1 MHEKYLYIGNEEARS
16 LLRQIGNMEPAR
28 SGVNSQVYLTDGRAV
43 LYSENLK
50 VRNVTVRDDGL
61 VYLEELAVTLMQLN
75 RQGTGVVPILGF
87 CCDESGRGYIFQ
99 PRARGE
105 ELYDDKIM
113 EKYCV
118 YGRELSGDTYPARDR
133 AEQEYILSRT
143 HFVSQIPQRHFDKF
157 MEDIITLLDRDVL
170 IDFMGKSNFFYDET
184 AGFQFIDINSHTDYK
199 YGLTGERPDS
209 RLICAYNG
217 FVPCHTGAGSGVMP
231 RLALDEGS
239 FDALDSGEILK
250 LKNDNRVIF
259 EKCRAAMIS
268 NGVTSGQL
276 DSAMELLKLFGV

>member
-1 MHEKYLYIGNEEARS
+1 
-16 LLRQIGNMEPAR
+16 
-28 SGVNSQVYLTDGRAV
+28 
-43 LYSENLK
+43 
-50 VRNVTVRDDGL
+50 
-61 VYLEELAVTLMQLN
+61 
-75 RQGTGVVPILGF
+75 
-87 CCDESGRGYIFQ
+87 
-99 PRARGE
+99 
-105 ELYDDKIM
+105 M

-118 YGRELSGDTYPARDR
+118 HERELSGDTYPARDR
-133 AEQEYILSRT
+133 AEQEYIFSRT

-157 MEDIITLLDRDVL
+157 MKDIITLAGRDVL

-217 FVPCHTGAGSGVMP
+217 FVPCHIGAGSRVMP
-231 RLALDEGS
+231 HLALDESS
-239 FDALDSGEILK
+239 FDALDSGEIQR
-250 LKNDNRVIF
+250 LKNDNKIIY

-276 DSAMELLKLFGV
+276 DSAMGLLKLFGV